1 LINWAGAAGKT
12 PLLTDDSAGAGTS
25 RNRWAGTSAKGLPG
39 VCIEVIDEKEDAD
52 DAGERESLTAV
63 YDESSAQPRTAAANK
78 SGGGDGGGE
87 GIGRAAGD
95 PSFGGEAGAKLG
107 AGGGGC
113 SSSRCV
119 GDGVEGSCFG
129 RGQEQRVGGGGLCV
143 GRAGG
148 GGCGGAAEMSQLV
161 VLAEDLERD
170 TGAFPVMQRLLRNLR
185 FRFSDPSPV
194 SPVSCFHQSVTPP
207 PLLCVP
213 LHVPDGRADEDLT
226 KNKKQ

>member
-1 LINWAGAAGKT
+1 M
-12 PLLTDDSAGAGTS
+12 
-25 RNRWAGTSAKGLPG
+25 PG
-39 VCIEVIDEKEDAD
+39 VCIEVIDEKEDAE

-78 SGGGDGGGE
+78 SGAGDGGGE
-87 GIGRAAGD
+87 GIGGAAGD
-95 PSFGGEAGAKLG
+95 PSCCGEVGAKLG
-107 AGGGGC
+107 AGGDGC

-119 GDGVEGSCFG
+119 VDGAEGSCCFG
-129 RGQEQRVGGGGLCV
+129 RGQEQGVGGVGLCV

-185 FRFSDPSPV
+185 FRFCDPPL
-194 SPVSCFHQSVTPP
+194 CLLFPP
-207 PLLCVP
+207 PERDPPSVAVCP
-213 LHVPDGRADEDLT
+213 S
-226 KNKKQ
+226 